1 MKWTVWCQRDSPNR
15 GREREGGKKEREGV
29 KEKKKEDVADSKRW
43 LEGSGALCLIIDP
56 AVSWLRQKCYW
67 GFHIA
72 GYLQDKHGYVPLTF
86 LLLLPCAYLC
96 MRQFVFFLR
105 ESTVRENLYEIHW
118 IPRTRTLLWCV
129 RLRVWWLTSI
139 SPACVLKR
147 AVQKVKELLSCVV

>member
-15 GREREGGKKEREGV
+15 GREREGGKKE
-29 KEKKKEDVADSKRW
+29 KELKKKKEDVADSKRW

-86 LLLLPCAYLC
+86 FIVTSMCVLVHAT
-96 MRQFVFFLR
+96 VWFFLR